1 MSLTLMLI
9 LLFIIEIVAIAAIV
23 AAILR
28 LKSSKQSELVEI
40 YRRRLAEYEQKLE
53 DDVVDLNNI
62 GEKLT
67 QLLRPIKD
75 ITFKHRKIEGELF
88 DKRVEFIQAEISAL
102 ANKEY
107 GEHYWDKLCIRLGD
121 LMPSPEI
128 DPSNSTENEQDSGGL
143 LSVDDDVPVLS
154 QKINLDKNIATIAY
168 VTLTPLQN
176 EIKRLKRIVGRH
188 FGTLSDL
195 KQAITENSQDSSNAI
210 NLSKTLKDLQIVHV
224 QLTRSVK
231 TIRDEHAR
239 ISRILSSKT
248 SIAGGSANMLD
259 DSKQKALD
267 AIRQS
272 QPQSQPKSPQPPLRK
287 RSGKS

>member
-1 MSLTLMLI
+1 MSLTLILI

-28 LKSSKQSELVEI
+28 LKKGKQSELVNI

-53 DDVVDLNNI
+53 ADEIDLNNI

-67 QLLRPIKD
+67 QLLQPIKE
-75 ITFKHRKIEGELF
+75 ITFKHRKQEGALF
-88 DKRVEFIQAEISAL
+88 DKRIQFIQAEIDAL

-107 GEHYWDKLCIRLGD
+107 GEQYWDKLCIRLGD

-128 DPSNSTENEQDSGGL
+128 DPNATTDDRQGSLGIL
-143 LSVDDDVPVLS
+143 AADDDVPVLS
-154 QKINLDKNIATIAY
+154 QKINLDKNVATIAY
-168 VTLTPLQN
+168 VTLAPLQN
-176 EIKRLKRIVGRH
+176 EIRRLKRIVGRH
-188 FGTLSDL
+188 FGTLSDM
-195 KQAITENSQDSSNAI
+195 KQAISENSHDSNNSI
-210 NLSKTLKDLQIVHV
+210 NIAKTLKDLQIVHV
-224 QLTRSVK
+224 QMTRSVK
-231 TIRDEHAR
+231 TLRDEHAR
-239 ISRILSSKT
+239 ISKILTSKT
-248 SIAGGSANMLD
+248 SIAGGSTNMLD

-272 QPQSQPKSPQPPLRK
+272 QPKSPQPPMRR

>member
-1 MSLTLMLI
+1 MSFSLILI
-9 LLFIIEIVAIAAIV
+9 LLFIIEIVAIAAIA

-28 LKSSKQSELVEI
+28 LKKGKQSELVEI

-53 DDVVDLNNI
+53 TDAVDLNNI
-62 GEKLT
+62 GAKLT
-67 QLLRPIKD
+67 LLLRPIKE
-75 ITFKHRKIEGELF
+75 ITFKHRKQEGEIF
-88 DKRVEFIQAEISAL
+88 DKRIEFIQAEINAL

-107 GEHYWDKLCIRLGD
+107 GDQYWDKLCVRLGD
-121 LMPSPEI
+121 LMPTPEI
-128 DPSNSTENEQDSGGL
+128 DSSDNISDGRENNGL
-143 LSVDDDVPVLS
+143 LSVDEDVPVLS

-188 FGTLSDL
+188 FGTLSEL
-195 KQAITENSQDSSNAI
+195 KQAITESSQDSSNSI

-239 ISRILSSKT
+239 ISKILSSKS
-248 SIAGGSANMLD
+248 SIAGGSNNMMD
-259 DSKQKALD
+259 ESKQKALD
-267 AIRQS
+267 AIRQN
-272 QPQSQPKSPQPPLRK
+272 QPKPPQPPIRR
-287 RSGKS
+287 RSGKG